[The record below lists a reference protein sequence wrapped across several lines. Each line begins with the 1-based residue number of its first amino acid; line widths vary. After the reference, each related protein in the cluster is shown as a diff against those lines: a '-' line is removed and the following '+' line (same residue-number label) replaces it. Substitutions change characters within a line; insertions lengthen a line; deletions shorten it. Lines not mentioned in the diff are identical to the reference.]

1 MQDTVDG
8 LPGSRPRV
16 RKSHYGGLMR
26 LSAASESPG
35 MDFVFED
42 VTTGPSASGF
52 GRLGDGRS
60 FAFHA
65 HRGELVVEIYRPRMA
80 GPVPLPEDVVA
91 TGRRGL
97 SDLDVHDARSLAA
110 AVRDTV
116 AAAVPVR

>member
-1 MQDTVDG
+1 MQDTAYG
-8 LPGSRPRV
+8 LSGSRPPV
-16 RKSHYGGLMR
+16 RKSHYGGAMR
-26 LSAASESPG
+26 LSAVSESTRT
-35 MDFVFED
+35 DFVFED

-65 HRGELVVEIYRPRMA
+65 HRGELVVEIYRPRIA
-80 GPVPLPEDVVA
+80 GPVPLPEDIVA
-91 TGRRGL
+91 IGRRGL

-116 AAAVPVR
+116 AAAVPLR